1 MTIINTDRAF
11 REPGNLLRDSGLRKA
26 IGSTIRPYRWGVLFL
41 GLVITTATILPLVQP
56 LIYRVVIDRL
66 IEGSAFRE
74 LVPYVVAVAVLP
86 IVAVALT
93 YLYTQRAALLGRR
106 VIKDLQMQLY
116 HLLTRMPLEFFTT
129 LRGGAASA
137 RLTTD
142 VYGTEPLFTRVMVSV
157 VANTITLLGAIVVLA
172 VIDYRLALILLVIP
186 FVYWPVRNTEQRI
199 NQMIRRQNS
208 VNTDISTTAESLLS
222 TPGMTL
228 ARQSGQVDQEVGRFE
243 GLTERL
249 RDLATT
255 LASRFAHITAGFE
268 LTFSSVTA
276 VVFVVGAWF
285 VSRGDVTLGTLVL
298 FLLYIRLVQ
307 GPITALSGLR
317 YEALRAGL
325 AFDRVFEVLR
335 SSEAT
340 AMPQSNMTPAD
351 GRDMNDDTKA
361 ASELVFED
369 VRFEYARPEEVA
381 IASLSRTVSER
392 AQDNV
397 AIQTTQ
403 TRRILNGVSFTV
415 SKGESV
421 AIVGQSGAGKST
433 IALLASGLYHPTGG
447 AITVGGRSTQAWQP
461 NELAQR
467 VALITQDT
475 FVLHDSIKG
484 NLAYVDGRASDEDML
499 QACQAARLGSLI
511 AALPEDLDTIVGER
525 GYRLSGGERQRLAI
539 ARALLKNARLI
550 ILDEPTSQ
558 LDTET
563 ERLIKETTDELFA
576 DRAVLTIAHRLS
588 TIRDA
593 DRILVLSDGR
603 IVEEGTHEDLIGRSA
618 SHYRTLYMAQAG
630 GQV

>member
-1 MTIINTDRAF
+1 M
-11 REPGNLLRDSGLRKA
+11 L
-26 IGSTIRPYRWGVLFL
+26 
-41 GLVITTATILPLVQP
+41 
-56 LIYRVVIDRL
+56 
-66 IEGSAFRE
+66 
-74 LVPYVVAVAVLP
+74 
-86 IVAVALT
+86 
-93 YLYTQRAALLGRR
+93 
-106 VIKDLQMQLY
+106 
-116 HLLTRMPLEFFTT
+116 
-129 LRGGAASA
+129 
-137 RLTTD
+137 
-142 VYGTEPLFTRVMVSV
+142 
-157 VANTITLLGAIVVLA
+157 
-172 VIDYRLALILLVIP
+172 
-186 FVYWPVRNTEQRI
+186 
-199 NQMIRRQNS
+199 RRQNS

-228 ARQSGQVDQEVGRFE
+228 ARQSGQVDQEIGRFE

-268 LTFSSVTA
+268 LTFSAVTA

-340 AMPQSNMTPAD
+340 AIPQSNMTPVD

-381 IASLSRTVSER
+381 IASLSRPVSER

-403 TRRILNGVSFTV
+403 TRRILNGVFFTV

-433 IALLASGLYHPTGG
+433 IALLASGLYNPTGG
-447 AITVGGRSTQAWQP
+447 AITVGGRSTQAWRP

-484 NLAYVDGRASDEDML
+484 NLAYVNGRASDEDML

-511 AALPEDLDTIVGER
+511 AALPEGLDTIVGER

-539 ARALLKNARLI
+539 ARALLKNAQLI

-558 LDTET
+558 LDAET

-618 SHYRTLYMAQAG
+618 SHYHTLYMAQAG